1 MTTISDSE
9 MEKMMKDLEVGGAST
24 DAALTEPSV
33 APAAPS
39 EQPVSATK
47 PKMQVKVG
55 NETMLNRFVDQ
66 EQAKKDIAINPND
79 LDSEMLEHASL
90 YLHYAQQTVNA
101 RRQYDRLKNA
111 FEILEA
117 RLDEEYRTSMSEG
130 AAKKPTEAQ
139 IRAAIVSDKR
149 WSGAQAKVIEA
160 NSIWRSCEI
169 VESAMSQRR
178 DMILEVARD
187 RRKDKEGQ
195 LRVLENQDMRDRVHS
210 LLAERKTA

>member
-1 MTTISDSE
+1 MSLTDSE
-9 MEKMMKDLEVGGAST
+9 METMMREIETPPDPDVVDREVEKERVRVGHST
-24 DAALTEPSV
+24 AL
-33 APAAPS
+33 
-39 EQPVSATK
+39 K
-47 PKMQVKVG
+47 
-55 NETMLNRFVDQ
+55 RFVDQ
-66 EQAKKDIAINPND
+66 DQARKDIAINPND
-79 LDSEMLEHASL
+79 LDSAMLEHASL
-90 YLHYAQQTVNA
+90 YLHYAQQTVSA

-169 VESAMSQRR
+169 VESAMSQRK

-187 RRKDKEGQ
+187 RRKEKEGQ
-195 LRVLENQDMRDRVHS
+195 LRVLENQDMRDRVNS
-210 LLAERKTA
+210 MLSERKTA